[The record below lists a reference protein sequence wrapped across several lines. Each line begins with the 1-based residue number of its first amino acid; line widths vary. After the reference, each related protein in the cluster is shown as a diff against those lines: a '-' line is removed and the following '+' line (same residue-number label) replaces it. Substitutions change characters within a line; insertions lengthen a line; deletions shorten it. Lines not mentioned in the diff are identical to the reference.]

1 MIGAIITVTM
11 YRLKEVFLGIP
22 HQPSPSPPSNIIII
36 IIVGHTWMPFSAVSF
51 WSSWWQLERHSLSAD
66 GKTEPLNSP
75 V

>member
-1 MIGAIITVTM
+1 MIGASLSPCIVSKKSSLGSPTTITTITITNIIT
-11 YRLKEVFLGIP
+11 
-22 HQPSPSPPSNIIII
+22 I
-36 IIVGHTWMPFSAVSF
+36 IIVGHTWKPFSAVSF